1 MNDLK
6 FGFTGVVVLALLT
19 TSIKV
24 KAQQANTTQQSDIEV
39 IVVTADPL
47 GNVDDHMIQPTE
59 ILDSEELRRRSI
71 QSIGETV
78 SEELG
83 VTSSDFGAGVGRP
96 VIRGMSGG
104 RVKVLEN
111 SISSMDAST
120 ISNDHAVTTEPV
132 FAEQIEILRGPA
144 TLLYGSGASGGL
156 VNVVSNKIPRDMPD
170 GIEAG
175 AVIQYETVNEGFTGS
190 GEFNGGS
197 GGFALHLSG
206 MKRDT
211 KDYDIPG
218 FADAHHG
225 EEEEHHDEEEE
236 EEEEVAGILE
246 NSSTDTE
253 SVTGGLAFM
262 NDTGSIGFSIS
273 GLNSLYGIP
282 GHHHHEEEEEEEHH
296 EEEGGVTT
304 DMEQVRYDFAALL
317 LEPFSGIREIKTRW
331 GYNDYEHVE
340 IEPSGEI
347 GTSFSNEELEGRI
360 EIIHDPI
367 GSGHWD
373 GALGIQINSRDFSA
387 VGEEAFLPPAEQ
399 DAIAVFL
406 VEKADIDQW
415 HVDLGIRYEDQ
426 DSESITG
433 DTASHGLFSIGG
445 GASYDYGDNY
455 ELGLSV
461 GYNQRGPAIEE
472 LFSNGPHAA
481 SNSFEVGNTA
491 LGDESST
498 NIDLHWHKK
507 EGNFQFK
514 VNLFYNLIDDFIYLQ
529 EQDLN
534 NDGFADRVEED
545 FSGDVSESLDPD
557 EDEEPLL
564 LFHTQN
570 DAEFRGFELE
580 GTVNLFN
587 SEKGNLDLRAWTD
600 YVDAELKDGGGNL
613 PRISPWRI
621 GAGLDY
627 RNGPWDLNLDL
638 IHTAKQ
644 NDTAALEEATPG
656 YNMLNLYI
664 AYYFDFGNSSF
675 TLFARG
681 TNLLNEEAR
690 RHTSVVKDIAPLPG
704 RSGIIGLRALF

>member
-1 MNDLK
+1 MKDLK
-6 FGFTGVVVLALLT
+6 YSYTGVVILAILT
-19 TSIKV
+19 IS
-24 KAQQANTTQQSDIEV
+24 NTVNAQQSDIEV
-39 IVVTADPL
+39 ITVTADPL
-47 GNVDDHMIQPTE
+47 GNVDDHFIQPTQV
-59 ILDSEELRRRSI
+59 LDSEDLKRRSI

-78 SEELG
+78 SGELG

-96 VIRGMSGG
+96 VIRGMGGG

-111 SISSMDAST
+111 SIDSMDAST
-120 ISNDHAVTTEPV
+120 ISSDHAVTTEPV

-156 VNVVSNKIPRDMPD
+156 VNVVSNRIPREVPD
-170 GIEAG
+170 GIEGG

-197 GGFALHLSG
+197 GGLALHLSG
-206 MKRDT
+206 MKKDT

-225 EEEEHHDEEEE
+225 EEEEEEG
-236 EEEEVAGILE
+236 EEEVEGILE
-246 NSSTDTE
+246 NSSANTE
-253 SVTGGLAFM
+253 SITGGLTFI
-262 NDTGSIGFSIS
+262 NDTGSIGFSVS

-282 GHHHHEEEEEEEHH
+282 GHSQHEEEEEE
-296 EEEGGVTT
+296 GGVTI
-304 DMEQVRYDFAALL
+304 DMEQIRYDFSASLNK
-317 LEPFSGIREIKTRW
+317 PFNGIQEVKTRW
-331 GYNDYEHVE
+331 GYNDYEHAEV
-340 IEPSGEI
+340 EPSGEI
-347 GTSFSNEELEGRI
+347 GTNFSNEELEGRI

-367 GSGHWD
+367 GSGDWD

-387 VGEEAFLPPAEQ
+387 VGEEAFLPPAKQ

-406 VEKADIDQW
+406 VEKADFGQW
-415 HVDLGIRYEDQ
+415 HVDLGLRYEDQ

-433 DTASHGLFSIGG
+433 DTASHGLISLGG
-445 GASYDYGDNY
+445 GASYDYSDGY

-461 GYNQRGPAIEE
+461 GYSQRGPAIEE

-481 SNSFEVGNTA
+481 TNSFEIGNTA
-491 LGDESST
+491 LGDEAST
-498 NIDLHWHKK
+498 NIDLHWHKN
-507 EGNFQFK
+507 EGNFKFK

-529 EQDLN
+529 EQDIN

-545 FSGDVSESLDPD
+545 FSGEISEILDPD

-570 DAEFRGFELE
+570 DAEFKGFELE
-580 GTVNLFN
+580 GIINLFN
-587 SEKGNLDLRAWTD
+587 SERGNLNLRVWTD
-600 YVDAELKDGGGNL
+600 YVDAKLKDGGGNL

-621 GAGLDY
+621 GTGLDY
-627 RNGPWDLNLDL
+627 RKGSWDLNLNL
-638 IHTAKQ
+638 VHTAEQ

-656 YNMLNLYI
+656 YNMLNLYA
-664 AYYFDFGNSSF
+664 AYNFDMGNSSF

-704 RSGIIGLRALF
+704 RSGIFGIRALF

>member
-1 MNDLK
+1 MNKLK
-6 FGFTGVVVLALLT
+6 FSFTGLLT
-19 TSIKV
+19 ISLVAASMTVYS
-24 KAQQANTTQQSDIEV
+24 QQTELEEI
-39 IVVTADPL
+39 IVTADPL
-47 GNVDDHMIQPTE
+47 GSVDDHFIQPTQV
-59 ILDSEELRRRSI
+59 LDSEDLKRRSI

-78 SEELG
+78 SGELG

-96 VIRGMSGG
+96 VIRGMGGG

-111 SISSMDAST
+111 SISTMDAST
-120 ISNDHAVTTEPV
+120 ISNDHAVTSEPV
-132 FAEQIEILRGPA
+132 FAQQIEILRGPA

-156 VNVVSNKIPRDMPD
+156 VNVVSNRIPREVPD
-170 GIEAG
+170 GIEGG

-206 MKRDT
+206 MKKDT

-218 FADAHHG
+218 FADVHHG
-225 EEEEHHDEEEE
+225 EEEEHNDEEE
-236 EEEEVAGILE
+236 VKGILE
-246 NSSTDTE
+246 NSSTNTE
-253 SVTGGLAFM
+253 SITGGLSYI
-262 NDTGSIGFSIS
+262 NDTGSIGFSVS

-282 GHHHHEEEEEEEHH
+282 GHGHHEEAEEHQDE

-304 DMEQVRYDFAALL
+304 DMEQIRYDFSASLNT
-317 LEPFSGIREIKTRW
+317 PFNGIQEVKTRW
-331 GYNDYEHVE
+331 GYNDYEHAE

-347 GTSFSNEELEGRI
+347 GTRFSNEELEGRT

-367 GSGHWD
+367 GNGHWD
-373 GALGIQINSRDFSA
+373 GALGVQINSRDFSA

-406 VEKADIDQW
+406 VEKADFGQW
-415 HVDLGIRYEDQ
+415 HVDLGLRYEDQ

-433 DTASHGLFSIGG
+433 DTASHGLISFGG
-445 GASYDYGDNY
+445 GASYDYGDGY

-461 GYNQRGPAIEE
+461 GYSQRGPAIEE

-481 SNSFEVGNTA
+481 TNSFEIGNIA

-498 NIDLHWHKK
+498 NIDLHWHKN
-507 EGNFQFK
+507 EGRFTFQ

-545 FSGDVSESLDPD
+545 FSGDVSEILDPD

-570 DAEFRGFELE
+570 DAKFMGFELE
-580 GTVNLFN
+580 GIINLLN
-587 SEKGNLDLRAWTD
+587 SDNVKLDLRTWTD
-600 YVDAELKDGGGNL
+600 YVDARLKDGGGNL
-613 PRISPWRI
+613 PRILPWRI

-627 RNGPWDLNLDL
+627 QNGPWDLNLNL
-638 IHTAKQ
+638 VHTAKQ
-644 NDTAALEEATPG
+644 DETAALEEATPG
-656 YNMLNLYI
+656 YNMLNLYA
-664 AYYFDFGNSSF
+664 AYNFDIGNSTI

-704 RSGIIGLRALF
+704 RSGIFGIRALF

>member
-1 MNDLK
+1 MNDFK
-6 FGFTGVVVLALLT
+6 IGYISVLSIALAI
-19 TSIKV
+19 TSLMV
-24 KAQQANTTQQSDIEV
+24 GAQQMELEEI
-39 IVVTADPL
+39 IVTADPL
-47 GNVDDHMIQPTE
+47 GNVDDHVIQPTQV
-59 ILDSEELRRRSI
+59 LDNEDLKRKSI

-78 SEELG
+78 SGELG

-96 VIRGMSGG
+96 VIRGMGGG

-170 GIEAG
+170 GVEAG

-218 FADAHHG
+218 YADAHHG
-225 EEEEHHDEEEE
+225 EEEEHHDDDE
-236 EEEEVAGILE
+236 EEEEVEGILE
-246 NSSTDTE
+246 NSSTDTK
-253 SVTGGLAFM
+253 SVSGGLAYM

-273 GLNSLYGIP
+273 GLNSVYGIP
-282 GHHHHEEEEEEEHH
+282 GHGHHEEEDEEDH
-296 EEEGGVTT
+296 EEEDGGVSI
-304 DMEQVRYDFAALL
+304 DMEQIRYDFSASLL
-317 LEPFSGIREIKTRW
+317 APFNGIREIKTRW

-347 GTSFSNEELEGRI
+347 GTAFSNEELEGRI
-360 EIIHDPI
+360 EIIHNPI
-367 GSGHWD
+367 GNGDWD

-399 DAIAVFL
+399 EAIALFL
-406 VEKADIDQW
+406 VEKADFDQW

-433 DTASHGLFSIGG
+433 DTASHGLFSVGG
-445 GASYDYGDNY
+445 GASYDYGDGY

-461 GYNQRGPAIEE
+461 GYSQRGPAIEE

-481 SNSFEVGNTA
+481 TNSFEVGNTA

-498 NIDLHWHKK
+498 NIDLHWHKN
-507 EGNFQFK
+507 EGNFKFK
-514 VNLFYNLIDDFIYLQ
+514 VNLFFNLIDDFIYLQ

-545 FSGDVSESLDPD
+545 FSGDVSEILDPD

-564 LFHTQN
+564 LFHNQN
-570 DAEFRGFELE
+570 DAEFKGFELE
-580 GTVNLFN
+580 GTLNLFN
-587 SEKGNLDLRAWTD
+587 TDNGTLDLRAWTD

-627 RNGPWDLNLDL
+627 RKGPWDLNLDL
-638 IHTAKQ
+638 VHTAEQ
-644 NDTAALEEATPG
+644 DDTATLEEATPG
-656 YNMLNLYI
+656 YNMLNLHI
-664 AYYFDFGNSSF
+664 AYYFDIENTSF